1 MTRIHDSRKLFP
13 HFFTCKSLNL
23 KWQCHEIFCIF
34 FYETN
39 PPRTL
44 INRLKWLGWKIRF
57 RGDIREISDSA
68 QANTACAEFC
78 RHQFCLC
85 RPLLALI
92 ENIKKKLN
100 IWEQFNKIQYFLLA
114 FYWASL
120 SINKFRL
127 CRLIL
132 HGVEFFKLKIRI
144 SPGYFTQTIL
154 ACIS

>member
-44 INRLKWLGWKIRF
+44 IKRLKWLGWKIRF

-92 ENIKKKLN
+92 ENIKKYMGT
-100 IWEQFNKIQYFLLA
+100 ISIQPKIFCYLFKGLA
-114 FYWASL
+114 CQKVSTPRTL
-120 SINKFRL
+120 TLR
-127 CRLIL
+127 
-132 HGVEFFKLKIRI
+132 GVEFFKIKIQYLRENEKVRE
-144 SPGYFTQTIL
+144 TV
-154 ACIS
+154 